1 MGKKKNNE
9 GAVSIEF
16 TVPSFRYKGT
26 EYKSAEVEKAASE
39 GDEDA
44 LELIANLVK
53 IGSGVVRSIEEAPK
67 APKAP
72 KGSKADDDGQKG
84 VGDDE

>member
-67 APKAP
+67 AKAP
-72 KGSKADDDGQKG
+72 KEEKG